1 MPWDGVRRIIWAKH
15 FDEME
20 IIGNDHFSIGVPIE
34 ADPEF
39 KAMLFAAAITHIDG
53 NKSVDYVYR
62 RHGKKYLET
71 FDDDRC
77 CPPGSLKDLILHV
90 GKTAEGLAKRLSS
103 GNFVPQQASGS
114 TNAANVLIRMQSTFH
129 AISQLILGGLAL
141 EAEAVIRQGIEQCAW
156 SLAVMDLDDIKKI
169 DKTSPT
175 KSVSRLKQS
184 FPGAGHIYG
193 LLSDSAHAS
202 PSSQSR
208 FVEYEGDRVSIS
220 IRSSEHCRQALLYL
234 VMLLDTYANIAES
247 ILSHMDLSTSS
258 FEPPV
263 QPYDY
268 NTINRFKALFNDA
281 DLRQYSAWRGA

>member
-20 IIGNDHFSIGVPIE
+20 IIGNDHFSIGVPIK

-53 NKSVDYVYR
+53 NKSIDYIYR
-62 RHGKKYLET
+62 RYGKEYLEA
-71 FDDDRC
+71 FDDDKRC
-77 CPPGSLKDLILHV
+77 PSGSLKDLILHV
-90 GKTAEGLAKRLSS
+90 GKTAEGFAKRLSS
-103 GNFVPQQASGS
+103 GTFTSQQPTGCVHAV
-114 TNAANVLIRMQSTFH
+114 NVLIRMQSTFH
-129 AISQLILGGLAL
+129 AISQLVLGGLAL

-156 SLAVMDLDDIKKI
+156 SLAVKELDDVKDIE
-169 DKTSPT
+169 KTSPT

-184 FPGAGHIYG
+184 FPGAGQIYG

-208 FVEYEGDRVSIS
+208 FVERNGDQVSIA
-220 IRSSEHCRQALLYL
+220 IRSAEHCRQALLYL

-247 ILSHMDLSTSS
+247 VINHMDVPTST
-258 FEPPV
+258 FEPPM
-263 QPYDY
+263 QRYNY
-268 NTINRFKALFNDA
+268 NTINRYKALFNDA
-281 DLRQYSAWRGA
+281 DLKRYSAWRGA

>member
-1 MPWDGVRRIIWAKH
+1 
-15 FDEME
+15 ME
-20 IIGNDHFSIGVPIE
+20 IIGNDHFSIGVPIK

-53 NKSVDYVYR
+53 NKSIDYIYR
-62 RHGKKYLET
+62 RYGKEYLEA
-71 FDDDRC
+71 FDDDKRC
-77 CPPGSLKDLILHV
+77 PSGSLKELVLHV

-103 GNFVPQQASGS
+103 GTFTSQQPTGCIYAV
-114 TNAANVLIRMQSTFH
+114 NVLIRMQSTFH

-156 SLAVMDLDDIKKI
+156 SLAVKGLDDVH
-169 DKTSPT
+169 DVNKTSPT

-208 FVEYEGDRVSIS
+208 FIERDGDQVAIA
-220 IRSSEHCRQALLYL
+220 IRSTDHCRQALLYL

-247 ILSHMDLSTSS
+247 IINHMGVPTPT

-263 QPYDY
+263 QPHDY
-268 NTINRFKALFNDA
+268 NTINRYTALFNDA
-281 DLRQYSAWRGA
+281 DLVRYSTWRGA

>member
-20 IIGNDHFSIGVPIE
+20 IIGNDHFSIGVPIR

-53 NKSVDYVYR
+53 NKSVDYIYR
-62 RHGKKYLET
+62 RHGKEYLEA
-71 FDDDRC
+71 FDDDKRC
-77 CPPGSLKDLILHV
+77 PSGSLKELILHI
-90 GKTAEGLAKRLSS
+90 GKTAERFSKCLSS
-103 GNFVPQQASGS
+103 GAFTSQQPTGS
-114 TNAANVLIRMQSTFH
+114 VHAVNVLIRVQSTFH
-129 AISQLILGGLAL
+129 AVSQLILGGLAL

-156 SLAVMDLDDIKKI
+156 SLAVKELDDAKEI

-208 FVEYEGDRVSIS
+208 FVERNGDQVSIA
-220 IRSSEHCRQALLYL
+220 IRSTEHCRQALLYL

-247 ILSHMDLSTSS
+247 ILIHMDVPTST
-258 FEPPV
+258 FEPPM
-263 QPYDY
+263 QPYEY
-268 NTINRFKALFNDA
+268 NTISRYKVLFNDT
-281 DLRQYSAWRGA
+281 DLRRYSAWRGV